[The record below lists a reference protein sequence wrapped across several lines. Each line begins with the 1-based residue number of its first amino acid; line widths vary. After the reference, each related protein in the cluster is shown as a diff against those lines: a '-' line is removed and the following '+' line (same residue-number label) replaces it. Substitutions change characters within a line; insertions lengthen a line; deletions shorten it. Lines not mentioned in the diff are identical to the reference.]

1 MLFGGYGLA
10 VVSTFLS
17 ALIARAGQTNVLFV
31 LVAFPLVLPLL
42 LTAIAATLAAT
53 ARRST
58 PGRPCAS

>member
-17 ALIARAGQTNVLFV
+17 ALTARAGQRNVLFV

-53 ARRST
+53 ARGRRLD
-58 PGRPCAS
+58 RPCAS